1 MVKNLSYNSKK
12 TKTLL
17 FEMVGRPLSL
27 IERFKLRGIGSNK
40 LVITDAS
47 KEIVD
52 LLRLDNN
59 INYCNIEI
67 RKNGIIIRFRSL
79 LETYGLIIP
88 FYKLVIYKGDSKIYS
103 FYKDN
108 HYIKFLVDIPS
119 GKSCMILDAQYAISF
134 SEKLDILSNQF

>member
-12 TKTLL
+12 IKMLL
-17 FEMVGRPLSL
+17 TEVVGRPLSL
-27 IERFKLRGIGSNK
+27 TERFKLRGIGSNK

-47 KEIVD
+47 KEIVE

-88 FYKLVIYKGDSKIYS
+88 FYKLVIYKGESKIYS
-103 FYKDN
+103 FYKDS
-108 HYIKFLVDIPS
+108 HYVKCFVDNESSTLFIKKVIRLKTEYLKKM
-119 GKSCMILDAQYAISF
+119 GL
-134 SEKLDILSNQF
+134 N

>member
-12 TKTLL
+12 IKTLL
-17 FEMVGRPLSL
+17 FETVGRPLSL

-88 FYKLVIYKGDSKIYS
+88 FYKLVIYKGESKLYS

-108 HYIKFLVDIPS
+108 HYIKFLVDNN
-119 GKSCMILDAQYAISF
+119 QTSF
-134 SEKLDILSNQF
+134 FIKKVIQLKINYQNKMGLN

>member
-1 MVKNLSYNSKK
+1 MIKNLSYNSKK
-12 TKTLL
+12 NKKLL
-17 FEMVGRPLSL
+17 LEIVGRPLSFM
-27 IERFKLRGIGSNK
+27 ERLKLRGIGSNK

-88 FYKLVIYKGDSKIYS
+88 YYKLVIYKGESKIYS
-103 FYKDN
+103 FYKDKYYVKFFVDN
-108 HYIKFLVDIPS
+108 ESTTLFIKKIIRLKTDYKNKM
-119 GKSCMILDAQYAISF
+119 GL
-134 SEKLDILSNQF
+134 N

>member
-1 MVKNLSYNSKK
+1 MIKNLSYNSKK
-12 TKTLL
+12 NKKLL
-17 FEMVGRPLSL
+17 LEIVGRPLSFM
-27 IERFKLRGIGSNK
+27 ERLKLRGIGSNK

-88 FYKLVIYKGDSKIYS
+88 YYKLVIYKGESKIYS
-103 FYKDN
+103 FYKDKYYVKFFVDN
-108 HYIKFLVDIPS
+108 ESTTLFIKKVIRLKTDYKNKM
-119 GKSCMILDAQYAISF
+119 GL
-134 SEKLDILSNQF
+134 N

>member
-12 TKTLL
+12 IKTLL
-17 FEMVGRPLSL
+17 AEVVGRPLSL
-27 IERFKLRGIGSNK
+27 NERFKLRGIGSNK

-47 KEIVD
+47 KEIVE

-88 FYKLVIYKGDSKIYS
+88 FYKLVIYKGESKIYS
-103 FYKDN
+103 FYKDR
-108 HYIKFLVDIPS
+108 HYIKCFVDNENSTFFIKKVVRLKTVYLKKM
-119 GKSCMILDAQYAISF
+119 GL
-134 SEKLDILSNQF
+134 N

>member
-1 MVKNLSYNSKK
+1 MIKNLSYNSKK
-12 TKTLL
+12 NKKLL
-17 FEMVGRPLSL
+17 LEIVGRPLSF
-27 IERFKLRGIGSNK
+27 IERLKLRGIGSNK

-88 FYKLVIYKGDSKIYS
+88 FYKLVIYKGESKIYS
-103 FYKDN
+103 FYKDK
-108 HYIKFLVDIPS
+108 HYVKFFVDNESTTFFIKKIIRLKTDYKNKM
-119 GKSCMILDAQYAISF
+119 GL
-134 SEKLDILSNQF
+134 N

>member
-1 MVKNLSYNSKK
+1 ML
-12 TKTLL
+12 
-17 FEMVGRPLSL
+17 EIVGRPLSFM
-27 IERFKLRGIGSNK
+27 ERLKLRGIGSNK

-88 FYKLVIYKGDSKIYS
+88 YYKLVIYKGESKIYS
-103 FYKDN
+103 FYKDKYYVKFFVDN
-108 HYIKFLVDIPS
+108 ESTTLFIKKIIRLKTDYKNKM
-119 GKSCMILDAQYAISF
+119 GL
-134 SEKLDILSNQF
+134 N

>member
-88 FYKLVIYKGDSKIYS
+88 FYKLVIYKGESKIYS

-108 HYIKFLVDIPS
+108 HYIKFLVDNNHT
-119 GKSCMILDAQYAISF
+119 SF
-134 SEKLDILSNQF
+134 FIKKVIQLKINYLNKMGLN

>member
-1 MVKNLSYNSKK
+1 MIKNLSYNSKK
-12 TKTLL
+12 NKKLL
-17 FEMVGRPLSL
+17 LEIVGRPLSF
-27 IERFKLRGIGSNK
+27 IERLKLRGIGSNK

-88 FYKLVIYKGDSKIYS
+88 YYKLVIYKGESKIYS
-103 FYKDN
+103 FYKDKYYVKFFVDN
-108 HYIKFLVDIPS
+108 ESTTLFIKKIIRLKTDYKNKM
-119 GKSCMILDAQYAISF
+119 GL
-134 SEKLDILSNQF
+134 N

>member
-1 MVKNLSYNSKK
+1 MIKNLSYNSKK
-12 TKTLL
+12 NKKLL
-17 FEMVGRPLSL
+17 LENVGRPLSFM
-27 IERFKLRGIGSNK
+27 ERLKLRGIGSNK

-88 FYKLVIYKGDSKIYS
+88 YYKLVIYKGESKIYS
-103 FYKDN
+103 FYKDKYYVKFFVDN
-108 HYIKFLVDIPS
+108 ESTTLFIKKIIRLKTDYKNKM
-119 GKSCMILDAQYAISF
+119 GL
-134 SEKLDILSNQF
+134 N

>member
-108 HYIKFLVDIPS
+108 HYIKFLVDNNHT
-119 GKSCMILDAQYAISF
+119 SF
-134 SEKLDILSNQF
+134 FIKKVIQLKINYQNKMGLN